1 MKISLFRKTM
11 IFTII
16 LLFIG
21 LALNSSIGHVT
32 LKSMNSSSNYGEL
45 KVYFIDVGQGDSTLI
60 QTPENNFILIDTGER
75 TYANTVIDFLN
86 DLSVYT
92 LKAFVGTHPHADH
105 IGGAEEIFNAFD
117 VQSAYDPG
125 YDQNTATYQ
134 RFLNAVQNEGCPLY
148 TDDDLDP
155 GDYIDFGS
163 SVTCQILNIN
173 KDASNTNDAS
183 IVLRLDYGSVSFLF
197 TGDVNG
203 DMGDFVELYMVDYW
217 NVDVDILKVSHHGSR
232 HASVDYFLDEATP
245 DVSIISVG
253 EGNMYGHPHPES
265 LYRLQNHHS
274 QIFRTDYNGDITIET
289 DGFSW
294 GITYEK
300 PKDEPMKPVV
310 TGTTYGMTNIEY
322 MYTAAATDPNDDQ
335 LYYLWDWSDGNF
347 SEWMGPYNSGDTV
360 YAYHIWAQQGTYVI
374 KVKAKDTDGYES
386 EWGMLNVVMPRTKI
400 SFKSI
405 FDFLDEQNI
414 LFQLLSRFLN
424 I

>member
-21 LALNSSIGHVT
+21 LTLNSSIGHVT
-32 LKSMNSSSNYGEL
+32 LKRMNSPSNYGEL
-45 KVYFIDVGQGDSTLI
+45 KVYFIDVGQGDCILI

-75 TYANTVIDFLN
+75 SYANTVIDFLN

-92 LKAFVGTHPHADH
+92 LKAFVGSHPHADH
-105 IGGAEEIFNAFD
+105 IGGAEEIFYAFD

-125 YDQNTATYQ
+125 YNQGTATYQ

-148 TDDDLDP
+148 TDDDLNP

-163 SVTCQILNIN
+163 SITCQILNIN

-203 DMGDFVELYMVDYW
+203 DQGDFVELYMVDYW

-232 HASVDYFLDEATP
+232 HASVDYFLSEASP
-245 DVSIISVG
+245 SVSIISVG
-253 EGNMYGHPHPES
+253 EGNMYGHPHPEA

-294 GITYEK
+294 NILYEK
-300 PKDEPMKPVV
+300 PEDEPMKPVI

-322 MYTAAATDPNDDQ
+322 MYTATTNDPNGDQ
-335 LYYLWDWSDGNF
+335 LYYLWDWCDGNF
-347 SEWMGPYNSGDTV
+347 SEWMGPYNSGDIV
-360 YAYHIWAQQGTYVI
+360 YAYHLWTQQGTYVV

-386 EWGMLNVVMPRTKI
+386 EWGMLNVVMPRTRTT
-400 SFKSI
+400 SSPFQQ
-405 FDFLDEQNI
+405 FLKNYPK
-414 LFQLLSRFLN
+414 LSSLLQRIVKF
-424 I
+424 